1 MHSIIVGHGTL
12 KSALYAL
19 HMRSTKIGRY
29 VNTYNAIPQHI
40 RFSEV
45 SYTVHEWVTYCG
57 RNFAYAADLCGWPFS
72 WQIKL
77 WWLKLVSLSKRL
89 LLRMP

>member
-1 MHSIIVGHGTL
+1 MHSIIVGDGSI

-19 HMRSTKIGRY
+19 HMRSTAIGRY

-45 SYTVHEWVTYCG
+45 SYTGNT
-57 RNFAYAADLCGWPFS
+57 
-72 WQIKL
+72 
-77 WWLKLVSLSKRL
+77 
-89 LLRMP
+89 